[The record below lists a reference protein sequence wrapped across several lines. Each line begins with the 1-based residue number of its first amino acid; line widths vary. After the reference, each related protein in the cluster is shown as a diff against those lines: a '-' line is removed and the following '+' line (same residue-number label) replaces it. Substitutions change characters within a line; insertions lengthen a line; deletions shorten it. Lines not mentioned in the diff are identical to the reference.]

1 MLPRTMRRQRPT
13 RPIRPTI
20 VRALGLYRSHLG
32 MLVLLMLAIAAASL
46 LGLGPALAIREIVDG
61 AFRKNDGGYLNVL
74 VLGMTVLIGL
84 TVLAGVAQSYLSQT
98 IGQQVMFELRDR
110 MYRHLGSMSLRWFTS
125 NRSGEMLSR
134 INNDIGAVQAVV
146 SETLAGVVGSLIIGG
161 TTLALMFVIDWR
173 LTLFCVA
180 FIPLFIF
187 PSRWVG
193 GKQRQLNSEIQEE
206 VARLNVHMQ
215 ETLSVSGALLM
226 KTYGREQY
234 EAGEFANIA
243 ARLRDLNI
251 RASMVGRWFGAG
263 LTAFGSIS
271 PAVIYWYGGH
281 RLLDG
286 EATLGTVIAFTALLA
301 RLFGPVQA
309 LLRANV
315 TVIASIALF
324 ERIFDYLD
332 LVPEI
337 ADRPN
342 AHALGRAAGAV
353 AFEHVSFA
361 YSEGSPVLHDVSFA
375 AEAGQFVAL
384 VGHSGAGK
392 TTSAY
397 LVPRLYDADS
407 GRVTIDGHDV
417 RTLQLAS
424 VTANV
429 GVVSQETYLFH
440 DTIAENIRYG
450 RPGAT
455 DAEVEEAA
463 RAANIHDFVA
473 GLPNRYATVVGER
486 GFRLSGGERQRIA
499 IARALLKSPAV
510 LILDEATSSVDSRT
524 ERAIQEA
531 LDRLT
536 RGRTVLAIAHRL
548 STVLRADQ
556 ILVFER
562 GRIIERGTHREL
574 IDLGGEYSVLYQQQF
589 RAGDEAIAIEG
600 QDDVDR

>member
-1 MLPRTMRRQRPT
+1 
-13 RPIRPTI
+13 
-20 VRALGLYRSHLG
+20 
-32 MLVLLMLAIAAASL
+32 
-46 LGLGPALAIREIVDG
+46 
-61 AFRKNDGGYLNVL
+61 
-74 VLGMTVLIGL
+74 
-84 TVLAGVAQSYLSQT
+84 
-98 IGQQVMFELRDR
+98 
-110 MYRHLGSMSLRWFTS
+110 
-125 NRSGEMLSR
+125 
-134 INNDIGAVQAVV
+134 
-146 SETLAGVVGSLIIGG
+146 
-161 TTLALMFVIDWR
+161 
-173 LTLFCVA
+173 
-180 FIPLFIF
+180 
-187 PSRWVG
+187 
-193 GKQRQLNSEIQEE
+193 
-206 VARLNVHMQ
+206 
-215 ETLSVSGALLM
+215 M

-337 ADRPN
+337 SDRPN

-407 GRVTIDGHDV
+407 GRVTLDGHDV

-455 DAEVEEAA
+455 DAEVEDAA
-463 RAANIHDFVA
+463 RAANIHEFVA
-473 GLPNRYATVVGER
+473 GLPHGYATVVGER

-548 STVLRADQ
+548 STVLRAEQ

-574 IDLGGEYSVLYQQQF
+574 IELGGEYSVLYQQQF

-600 QDDVDR
+600 QDDAGR

>member
-1 MLPRTMRRQRPT
+1 MRRQRPT
-13 RPIRPTI
+13 RPIRPT
-20 VRALGLYRSHLG
+20 VMRALGLYRNHAG
-32 MLVLLMLAIAAASL
+32 MLVLLFLAIAAASV

-61 AFRKNDGGYLNVL
+61 AFRKGDSGYLNVL

-84 TVLAGVAQSYLSQT
+84 AVLAGVAQSYLSQT

-146 SETLAGVVGSLIIGG
+146 SETLAGVIGSLIIGA
-161 TTLALMFVIDWR
+161 TTLSLMFVIDWR

-180 FIPLFIF
+180 FIPLFIL
-187 PSRWVG
+187 PSRYVG
-193 GKQRQLNSEIQEE
+193 NKQRQLNMEIQEE
-206 VARLNVHMQ
+206 YSRLNVHMQ

-226 KTYGREQY
+226 KTYGRERQ
-234 EAGEFANIA
+234 EASEFASIA

-286 EATLGTVIAFTALLA
+286 DATLGTVIAFSALLS
-301 RLFGPVQA
+301 RLFGPVQS
-309 LLRANV
+309 LLRAHV
-315 TVIASIALF
+315 TIVSSVALF
-324 ERIFDYLD
+324 ERIFDYMD
-332 LVPEI
+332 LEPEI
-337 ADRPN
+337 VDRPG
-342 AHALGRAAGAV
+342 ALSLGRAAGAV
-353 AFEHVSFA
+353 TFEHVSFSYA
-361 YSEGSPVLHDVSFA
+361 EGSPVLHDISFA
-375 AEAGQFVAL
+375 AQAGQFIAL

-392 TTSAY
+392 TTTAY

-407 GRVTIDGHDV
+407 GRVSIDGHDV
-417 RTLQLAS
+417 RNLQLAS
-424 VTANV
+424 VAENV
-429 GVVSQETYLFH
+429 GVVSQETYLLH

-450 RPGAT
+450 STEAGDEA
-455 DAEVEEAA
+455 VEEAA
-463 RAANIHDFVA
+463 RAANIHDFVDA
-473 GLPNRYATVVGER
+473 LPLGYQTIVGER

-499 IARALLKSPAV
+499 IARALLKGPAV
-510 LILDEATSSVDSRT
+510 LILDEATSAVDSRT

-536 RGRTVLAIAHRL
+536 QGRTVIAIAHRL

-562 GRIIERGTHREL
+562 GRIIERGTHAEL
-574 IDLGGEYSVLYQQQF
+574 MGFGGEYAILYQQQF
-589 RAGDEAIAIEG
+589 LPDEATTASITTP
-600 QDDVDR
+600 